1 MIAIIKSLRCP
12 VFAILFTSRI
22 PCSGDDAMYTALC
35 DEYTTYNSPSIYI
48 GSHLDIYGNT
58 KTKSDI
64 QIFFIRI

>member
-12 VFAILFTSRI
+12 VFAILFTSGI

-48 GSHLDIYGNT
+48 
-58 KTKSDI
+58 
-64 QIFFIRI
+64 